1 MSSSAHSNVGS
12 DTEGAETGSNS
23 GFMKAGKVKKT
34 ESEDDKKNKAAAAQ
48 QVSSLVKNS
57 STKLVGL
64 QKESL
69 QIEETI
75 LVAQKRVHF
84 QRSEAQRSVAESKEA
99 LQLRER
105 QELEKDGLLELQEWE
120 ANERVK
126 RKELKEALLQTCD
139 LLKEKIAEIK
149 QLRDAENKADQLRMA
164 LAQRRKQFQ
173 ISARHIEDSEKRER
187 LELTESHE
195 RAARNL
201 SAWQEIDMRFKDKN
215 EQELVLR
222 QNKLKA
228 QQLKEFQ
235 QKEAEQL
242 RELQHLKAKY
252 RLAELDEDLSFTE
265 RFEIAKEERLFQLNK
280 LDLSQKLEKQRLK
293 KKIRVLKEN
302 ARKAN
307 LVENQAIKASLL
319 KDDQQKREKQLL
331 DMQKKHAEQ
340 LRQSFEQELKMR
352 AEDFQEKLS
361 REEMSLSGSHT
372 GSRGG
377 GSTSSSITRGT
388 AASLESEDS
397 GSASGGKVG
406 IAEDVQDLDSAEMK
420 AVLDRQK
427 KEAEEAIKIAKDEI
441 KLLADRLESEKD
453 KAMNDHK
460 TEDEKTIK
468 DYEEK
473 KAATRHA
480 QEVEMM
486 NLIKLHNREKGE
498 MKNAHLRELENL
510 NKSIQIEK
518 QLHEQSLSESQVAS
532 EAKSEFLSFV
542 CHELRNPL
550 SGIVAI
556 VDMLI
561 DNKKLKGEVAES
573 VRTIKQESE
582 LMCAIVNDVLD
593 YAKIEAN
600 MLVLDPVDFNV
611 RSMISKAMSE
621 QKEVAKR
628 SCPDVEMKF
637 EIDPAVPKM
646 IKADTTRMRQVLLNL
661 VSNSIK
667 FTFQG
672 FIKVK
677 VELDKDTFRKR
688 LKFSVSDSGIGIPE
702 KDLEHIFSAFSQ
714 SKPSITREFGGTGL
728 GLSISKALIECMGGT
743 IGVESTYGEG
753 TLFWFTVLFSKAEK
767 ASKET
772 GPKSQSDKAKDQGP
786 SSIAGLSFLVAE
798 DSTTLRKL
806 WTRLLEEQGCTVD
819 AVGNGAEALSL
830 CEKNYYDVVLMDITM
845 PVLSGDQAVKKLRK
859 GGWDGIVVAL
869 TGNALEIDQEEFL
882 AAGMDAVLTK
892 PFQMERL
899 RLLIMEQ
906 LKKKAKR
913 T

>member
-1 MSSSAHSNVGS
+1 MSESSNKTDKSGSSS
-12 DTEGAETGSNS
+12 
-23 GFMKAGKVKKT
+23 FMKEAGRVKKE
-34 ESEDDKKNKAAAAQ
+34 ESKADQKNKVAAQQ
-48 QVSSLVKNS
+48 QVSSLISNS
-57 STKLVGL
+57 SNKLTVL
-64 QKESL
+64 HKESL

-84 QRSEAQRSVAESKEA
+84 QRAEAQRSVAESKEA
-99 LQLRER
+99 LLLLER
-105 QELEKDGLLELQEWE
+105 QEGERKGLLELQDWE
-120 ANERVK
+120 AKERLK

-149 QLRDAENKADQLRMA
+149 QLKDAENKAEQLRMA

-187 LELTESHE
+187 LELQESHE

-201 SAWQEIDMRFKDKN
+201 TAWQGIDMRFKDKN
-215 EQELVLR
+215 DQDLLQR

-235 QKEAEQL
+235 QKEGEQL
-242 RELQHLKAKY
+242 RELQHMKAKY

-280 LDLSQKLEKQRLK
+280 LDLQQKLEKQRLK

-307 LVENQAIKASLL
+307 LVETRQLKERLL
-319 KDDQQKREKQLL
+319 KDDQQEREKQLL
-331 DMQKKHAEQ
+331 HMQKKHAEQ
-340 LRQSFEQELKMR
+340 IRQSFEQELKMR
-352 AEDFQEKLS
+352 AEDFADKLS
-361 REEMSLSGSHT
+361 REDMSSLTGSMGSHT
-372 GSRGG
+372 GSHTGSKAGGSFDG
-377 GSTSSSITRGT
+377 GSTSSRGT
-388 AASLESEDS
+388 NGSEHSDMSSDS
-397 GSASGGKVG
+397 GKLGMR
-406 IAEDVQDLDSAEMK
+406 EDGADLDSAEMK
-420 AVLDRQK
+420 AALDRQK
-427 KEAEEAIKIAKDEI
+427 KEAEEAIKIAKEEI
-441 KLLADRLESEKD
+441 RVLAERLESEKE
-453 KAMNDHK
+453 KAITDHK
-460 TEDEKTIK
+460 AEDEKTIK
-468 DYEEK
+468 EYEER
-473 KAATRHA
+473 KAASRHA
-480 QEVEMM
+480 SEIETM
-486 NLIKLHNREKGE
+486 NLIKLHNGEKAE

-561 DNKKLKGEVAES
+561 DNKRLKGEVAES

-600 MLVLDPVDFNV
+600 MLVLDPVEFNV
-611 RSMISKAMSE
+611 CDVIEKAMLE
-621 QKEVAKR
+621 QKEVARR

-637 EIDPAVPKM
+637 EIDPNVPQI
-646 IKADTTRMRQVLLNL
+646 IKADSNRMRQVLLNL

-728 GLSISKALIECMGGT
+728 GLSISKALIECMGGQ

-753 TLFWFTVLFSKAEK
+753 TMFWFTVLFSKAEK
-767 ASKET
+767 EKGSKPAKKDE
-772 GPKSQSDKAKDQGP
+772 GKEKSI
-786 SSIAGLSFLVAE
+786 SSISGLSFLVAE

-819 AVGNGAEALSL
+819 AAGNGAEALSL

-869 TGNALEIDQEEFL
+869 TGNALEIDQEKFL

-899 RLLIMEQ
+899 RLLIMEEF
-906 LKKKAKR
+906 KKKGKR
-913 T
+913 V